1 MEVTLIAHTPEP
13 DRVCA
18 LAALST
24 ISRELATSRDVP
36 KEKLEASLRK
46 VMRMGH
52 HSVIEHA
59 YFTFAISGISRACS
73 HELVRHRI
81 ASYSQQSQRY
91 VQLGGFEF
99 VRVPKIDANEGLMK
113 EYEKTM
119 AALAATYQKFLDAG
133 IPPEDARY
141 VLPNATK
148 TNLVMSMDARSLMNF
163 FTLRCCS
170 RAQWEIR
177 ELANRMLAEVKTA
190 APIIFE
196 NAGARCESQG
206 HCTEGARS
214 CGKSQVVAAAAEKP
228 GLKK

>member
-13 DRVCA
+13 DKVCA

-24 ISRELATSRDVP
+24 VSRELATTKDVP
-36 KEKLEASLRK
+36 KEKLEASLRH
-46 VMRMGH
+46 VMEMGH

-91 VQLGGFEF
+91 VRLGGFEF
-99 VRVPKIDANEGLMK
+99 VRVPKIDVHPELKA

-119 AALAATYQKFLDAG
+119 ASLAATYQKFLDAG

-177 ELANRMLAEVKTA
+177 EMANMMLEEVRKV

-196 NAGARCESQG
+196 NAGARCDSQG
-206 HCTEGARS
+206 HCLEGARS
-214 CGKSQVVAAAAEKP
+214 CGRSLQKLNETP
-228 GLKK
+228 GGSK

>member
-13 DRVCA
+13 DKVCA

-24 ISRELATSRDVP
+24 TSRELATSRDVP

-46 VMRMGH
+46 VMEMGH

-91 VQLGGFEF
+91 VKLVGGFEF
-99 VRVPKIDANEGLMK
+99 VRVPKIDAHPELK
-113 EYEKTM
+113 AEYEKTM
-119 AALAATYQKFLDAG
+119 AGLAAVYQKFLDAG

-141 VLPNATK
+141 VLPNATR
-148 TNLVMSMDARSLMNF
+148 TNLMMSMDARSLMNF

-177 ELANRMLAEVKTA
+177 ELANRMLAEVKA
-190 APIIFE
+190 VAPIIFG

-206 HCTEGARS
+206 HCLEGARS
-214 CGKSQVVAAAAEKP
+214 CGKLQT
-228 GLKK
+228 LK

>member
-13 DRVCA
+13 DRLCA

-24 ISRELATSRDVP
+24 TSRELATTRDVP
-36 KEKLEASLRK
+36 KEKLEASLRH
-46 VMRMGH
+46 VLEMGH

-91 VQLGGFEF
+91 VRLGAFEF
-99 VRVPKIDANEGLMK
+99 VRVPKIDAHPELK
-113 EYEKTM
+113 AEYEKTM
-119 AALAATYQKFLDAG
+119 ASLAATYQKFLDAG

-163 FTLRCCS
+163 FTLRCCG

-177 ELANRMLAEVKTA
+177 GLANRMLEEVKKV

-196 NAGARCESQG
+196 KAGARCDSQG
-206 HCTEGARS
+206 HCPEGARS
-214 CGKSQVVAAAAEKP
+214 CGRSSQKSNGNTGVSR
-228 GLKK
+228 